1 MNFEKLNDLK
11 EALHGSIAKTNYH
24 FKKEDFS
31 QETSQYLPLWMH
43 LADVGGVMEYLYDWW
58 IPANVKNE
66 LLEEAKDSML
76 LKKVF
81 AFAGMT
87 HDIGKHSSIMQNA
100 LIKNIPEYSF
110 FGRKLLDDYKYEKLS
125 DYHHTKIGEKILE
138 DLEIPQIAP
147 LVYAHHGNPVLTLSS
162 RDLKRCSVN
171 NNNNFNIFTN
181 KEETEKWI
189 QDWEESLKAIFSIC
203 ELSHDEIPEFSQA
216 SQILISGYLIV
227 ADWIASNSYYFP
239 LISVADMGDS
249 YLYPLRIDE
258 GVEKLGFTD
267 PVQSMDVS
275 LSDEDFEY
283 QFGFEPNELQKTLLN
298 ILSKSNDPGM
308 VIIEAEMGGGKT
320 EAAFAA
326 AEILGAKNDTGGV
339 FLGLPTQSTA
349 NGIFNRFK
357 QWAEQQTSG
366 EIKSFRLVHG
376 LAKQNKNY
384 QQLFHGTANVEL
396 ENNEHLISHVWME
409 GRKQALLSDF
419 VIGTIDQ
426 ALLMALQQKHFMLRH
441 IGLAGKVVILDEIH
455 SFDAYTNEYIDR
467 MLMWLG
473 RYKTPVI
480 LLSATLP
487 KERKKKMIKAY
498 LDGRNGK
505 SSPIDESIMNRTGT
519 YPAITWTDGC
529 EVLQKYSDKKYKNR
543 ETELRSLSY
552 DRFEEKILEII
563 KNELGDGCLGIIV
576 NTVAKAQELG
586 SYLEDNLSDDYEII
600 VFHSRFINT
609 DRIRI
614 EEELLDRIGKSKN
627 NTVYRNL
634 KKRKKLI
641 VVGTQVLEQ
650 SLDIDFD
657 LMITELAPIELILQ
671 RIGRLWRHSYR
682 QRPEQLKHAICYVL
696 GWNDELD
703 PGSKAIYS
711 EYILR
716 KTQKILSS
724 SIRIPEDISF
734 MIEKEYEMPDQSL
747 DVEFMVMY
755 ESYLEKIKEKKGKA
769 KAFKLREP
777 CARKNLFGIL
787 SRPVTGD
794 SAAVEAKVRD
804 GDMSLEVIVVRKVD
818 EDNYT
823 LITDSTRQ
831 YAANGL
837 LSNEEALRLSEE
849 RLKLPGVFSKK
860 WMINKAIQSL
870 EENARLFPL
879 WLENSNL
886 KGELFLVFDEYGT
899 CELCG
904 ETLTYSNEFGLMEV
918 NKNDERE

>member
-1 MNFEKLNDLK
+1 MNFEKLDDLK

-24 FKKEDFS
+24 FKKEDLS

-43 LADVGGVMEYLYDWW
+43 SADVGGVMEYLYDWW
-58 IPANVKNE
+58 IPASVKNE
-66 LLEEAKDSML
+66 LLEEAKDPTL

-100 LIKNIPEYSF
+100 LIKNLPEYSF
-110 FGRKLLDDYKYEKLS
+110 LGRKLLDDNKYEKLS

-147 LVYAHHGNPVLTLSS
+147 LVYAHHGNPVLTPSS

-171 NNNNFNIFTN
+171 SNNFNIFTN
-181 KEETEKWI
+181 KEEIKNWI
-189 QDWEESLKAIFSIC
+189 QDWKDALEAIFSIC
-203 ELSHDEIPEFSQA
+203 ELSYDELPEFSQA

-239 LISVADMGDS
+239 LISVTDMGDS
-249 YLYPLRIDE
+249 SLYPLRIDE

-308 VIIEAEMGGGKT
+308 VIIEAQMGGGKT
-320 EAAFAA
+320 EAAFVA

-349 NGIFNRFK
+349 NGIFDRFK
-357 QWAEQQTSG
+357 KWAEQQTSG

-473 RYKTPVI
+473 RYKTPVV

-505 SSPIDESIMNRTGT
+505 SSPIDENIMNRTGT

-543 ETELRSLSY
+543 EIELRSLSY
-552 DRFEEKILEII
+552 DRFDEKILEII

-576 NTVAKAQELG
+576 NTVAKAQALG
-586 SYLEDNLSDDYEII
+586 GYLEDNLSDDYEII

-614 EEELLDRIGKSKN
+614 EEDLLDRIGKSKN
-627 NTVYRNL
+627 NTVDKNL
-634 KKRKKLI
+634 EKRKKLI

-657 LMITELAPIELILQ
+657 LMITELSPIELILQ

-682 QRPEQLKHAICYVL
+682 QRPQQLKHAICYVL

-734 MIEKEYEMPDQSL
+734 LIEKEYEMPDQSL
-747 DVEFMVMY
+747 DAEFMVMY

-777 CARKNLFGIL
+777 CARENLFGIL

-837 LSNEEALRLSEE
+837 LSNEEALKLSEE
-849 RLKLPGVFSKK
+849 RLKLPVVFSKK

-904 ETLTYSNEFGLMEV
+904 ETLTYSNKFGLMEV
-918 NKNDERE
+918 NKNDERK